1 MTNVNVLIVEDDPMV
16 LYINQTYLGKIDQ
29 FTFIGSAD
37 SSSEA
42 LTFIEH
48 SSVDLVLI
56 DVHLKSSSG
65 FDLVRAIR
73 DKNLEVDIIMI
84 TAANQSNHVEQM
96 FRYGVIDYI
105 LKPFNF
111 ERFQASLLK
120 FSERKNL
127 ISSTPKLSQSD
138 LDYLAHPRDKYNSSS
153 DSSLIEEKDVLEK
166 GLTYPTLQVVKKAIL
181 SLPAQF
187 TINDL
192 SAILDLSHVSIRKYI
207 RYLED
212 NDYITSHLEYGT
224 IGRPITFYSL
234 VK

>member
-1 MTNVNVLIVEDDPMV
+1 MTNINVLIVEDDPMV
-16 LYINQTYLGKIDQ
+16 LYINQTYLDKIEQ

-37 SSSEA
+37 SASEA

-73 DKNLEVDIIMI
+73 DQNLEVDIIMI

-127 ISSTPKLSQSD
+127 ISSTPQLSQSD
-138 LDYLAHPRDKYNSSS
+138 LDYLSHPRDKGNSTSSS
-153 DSSLIEEKDVLEK
+153 SLVEEEDVLEK

-181 SLPAQF
+181 SLPSQF

-212 NDYITSHLEYGT
+212 NNYITSHLEYGT